1 MRNMPFFMLHR
12 GIVHENSKVIK
23 LQDRVPKLKNQKKKN
38 KKQKKIVN
46 HRLILYISILFLL
59 VLFLIY
65 FRSPLSNIKKNKCTW
80 KSLYDR

>member
-1 MRNMPFFMLHR
+1 MPFFMLHR
-12 GIVHENSKVIK
+12 GSYMNNSKVIK

-38 KKQKKIVN
+38 KKNVN

-65 FRSPLSNIKKNKCTW
+65 FRSPLSNIKRLVCLEITI
-80 KSLYDR
+80 